1 MEGRVDRVLVVSP
14 HLDDAGLSLG
24 DQLRHLPADVLTVF
38 SHADETTDVTWAH
51 TCGFRDAFA
60 EYEARRAED
69 KAAMAAIGIPY
80 AYAGLA
86 YGDLTDAAA
95 ARMLDALQARIA
107 DVPCLTLLPL
117 GAGGVSG
124 GFDRLWRRVLRRP
137 FGSPQHPDHVWVRD
151 HLRAALK
158 GPIGYYA
165 EIPYHWSNSQTALA
179 RMARDLIPGQM
190 GRVTHGVDVDFKH
203 ETSCLYASQVAVE
216 LGADP
221 AYQRKVCAADE
232 IVFLPL

>member
-1 MEGRVDRVLVVSP
+1 MDRVLVVSP
-14 HLDDAGLSLG
+14 HLDDAGLSLA
-24 DQLRHLPADVLTVF
+24 DQLRHLPTDVLTVF
-38 SHADETTDVTWAH
+38 SHADENTDVTWAH
-51 TCGFRDAFA
+51 TCGFPDAFT

-86 YGDLTDAAA
+86 YGDLTAISA

-107 DVPCLTLLPL
+107 DVPSLTLLPL

-124 GFDRLWRRVLRRP
+124 GFDRLLRRVLRRP
-137 FGSPQHPDHVWVRD
+137 FGSPQHPDHIWVRD
-151 HLRAALK
+151 HIRTTLA
-158 GPIGYYA
+158 GPVGYYA

-179 RMARDLIPGQM
+179 RMAADLIPGQV

-203 ETSCLYASQVAVE
+203 ATSCLYASQVTVE
-216 LGADP
+216 LGPDP